1 MIDKLIAWSLRYRV
15 IVIALAIAFL
25 CWGGFVL
32 RDVPLDVL
40 PDLSAPTVTIL
51 VEGRGMVPT
60 EMESL
65 VTFPIEA
72 AINGA
77 SGVRRVRSATAV
89 GLAVIWVEFEW
100 GQDIQRARQ
109 IVTEKLTLVSASL
122 PPEAQ
127 QPYLAP
133 VSSIMGEIMF
143 VALESDRHS
152 PLDLRTVAD
161 SVVRRRL
168 LAVPGVSQVIATG
181 GGQKQYQVLV
191 DPVEL
196 REYDVTLG
204 KVEDAL
210 RRSNKNS
217 SAGFRVTGGQEY
229 LIQGVGRVST
239 EEEIGNIVVE
249 ARGARPILV
258 NNVAHVQIGEAL
270 KRGTGSHKGSPA
282 VILGIQ
288 KQPGANTL
296 ELTRQLDVTLD
307 DIQRMLPPGMVID
320 KHVFRQADFIQRAL
334 DNLLGAL
341 RDGSLLVVLVVLIFL
356 ANLRASLITLIALPI
371 SLVAAVLGIR
381 FLGFTLNS
389 MSLGGLAIA
398 VGELVDDAIIDVENV
413 VRRLRENSA
422 LPEAEKLSATE
433 VVYRASREIRGSVV
447 FATLIVILVFLPL
460 FALDSVEGRLLWPIG
475 FAYILALVASLGVAL
490 TVTPALCSLVLPKA
504 KSILRGHEPWLV
516 GVLKRMYG
524 PALSFSLDNPWV
536 VMGTSA
542 VLLIAAGVGVS
553 RMGRSFLPE
562 FNEGSLTVG
571 AVTIPGTSLAESD
584 QLGTALEKILLTV
597 PEVRSTGRRTG
608 RAELDEHV
616 QSVESAEIDVDLQM
630 AKRPKDK
637 VLSEIR
643 EKVSVLPG
651 TNVNVGQP
659 ISHRI
664 DHMLSGTLANVAVKI
679 FGDDV
684 RQLRLLARQVQGEM
698 TSVPGVVDLSLEQ
711 QTDIPTLRI
720 RPDAALAARYGLA
733 AGEVAERIE
742 TVLLGSEVGRILEG
756 QVSFPLVAKYGD
768 PRRPGDGEDT
778 LGGIRDILLDTPD
791 GPRVRLASVA
801 TIQEDRSP
809 NFIMREGV
817 QRRIVVQCNVTGRD
831 LQSTVR
837 EIQQRVAQA
846 VKLPQGYRIEYGGQ
860 FESAERA
867 SQRLALLGIGVVVGI
882 FLISGIAFG
891 SYKDALIIMLNLP
904 LALVGGVAGV
914 FLAGGVLSLASIVG
928 FITLFGIATRNGI
941 MLISHVRH
949 LRDQG
954 ESNLRQAVMEG
965 ASERLAPILMTA
977 LAAGLALVP
986 IALGMGKPGSEIQ
999 APMAIVIFCGLLT
1012 STALNMVVVPA
1023 AYYRFHQSVSRV
1035 EA

>member
-1 MIDKLIAWSLRYRV
+1 
-15 IVIALAIAFL
+15 
-25 CWGGFVL
+25 
-32 RDVPLDVL
+32 
-40 PDLSAPTVTIL
+40 
-51 VEGRGMVPT
+51 
-60 EMESL
+60 
-65 VTFPIEA
+65 
-72 AINGA
+72 
-77 SGVRRVRSATAV
+77 
-89 GLAVIWVEFEW
+89 
-100 GQDIQRARQ
+100 
-109 IVTEKLTLVSASL
+109 
-122 PPEAQ
+122 
-127 QPYLAP
+127 
-133 VSSIMGEIMF
+133 
-143 VALESDRHS
+143 
-152 PLDLRTVAD
+152 
-161 SVVRRRL
+161 
-168 LAVPGVSQVIATG
+168 
-181 GGQKQYQVLV
+181 
-191 DPVEL
+191 
-196 REYDVTLG
+196 
-204 KVEDAL
+204 
-210 RRSNKNS
+210 
-217 SAGFRVTGGQEY
+217 
-229 LIQGVGRVST
+229 
-239 EEEIGNIVVE
+239 
-249 ARGARPILV
+249 
-258 NNVAHVQIGEAL
+258 
-270 KRGTGSHKGSPA
+270 
-282 VILGIQ
+282 
-288 KQPGANTL
+288 
-296 ELTRQLDVTLD
+296 
-307 DIQRMLPPGMVID
+307 
-320 KHVFRQADFIQRAL
+320 
-334 DNLLGAL
+334 
-341 RDGSLLVVLVVLIFL
+341 
-356 ANLRASLITLIALPI
+356 
-371 SLVAAVLGIR
+371 
-381 FLGFTLNS
+381 
-389 MSLGGLAIA
+389 
-398 VGELVDDAIIDVENV
+398 
-413 VRRLRENSA
+413 
-422 LPEAEKLSATE
+422 
-433 VVYRASREIRGSVV
+433 
-447 FATLIVILVFLPL
+447 
-460 FALDSVEGRLLWPIG
+460 
-475 FAYILALVASLGVAL
+475 
-490 TVTPALCSLVLPKA
+490 
-504 KSILRGHEPWLV
+504 
-516 GVLKRMYG
+516 
-524 PALSFSLDNPWV
+524 
-536 VMGTSA
+536 
-542 VLLIAAGVGVS
+542 
-553 RMGRSFLPE
+553 
-562 FNEGSLTVG
+562 
-571 AVTIPGTSLAESD
+571 
-584 QLGTALEKILLTV
+584 
-597 PEVRSTGRRTG
+597 
-608 RAELDEHV
+608 
-616 QSVESAEIDVDLQM
+616 
-630 AKRPKDK
+630 
-637 VLSEIR
+637 
-643 EKVSVLPG
+643 
-651 TNVNVGQP
+651 
-659 ISHRI
+659 
-664 DHMLSGTLANVAVKI
+664 LANVAVKI
-679 FGDDV
+679 FGDDL

>member
-1 MIDKLIAWSLRYRV
+1 MIDKLIGWSLRYRV
-15 IVIALAIAFL
+15 IVIALTAAFL
-25 CWGGFVL
+25 VWGGFAL

-51 VEGRGMVPT
+51 VEGHGMAPT

-72 AINGA
+72 SLNGA

-89 GLAVIWVEFEW
+89 GLAVIWAEFDW

-109 IVTEKLTLVSASL
+109 IVTEKLTLVGASL
-122 PPEAQ
+122 PPEVE
-127 QPYLAP
+127 QPFLAP

-161 SVVRRRL
+161 NAVRRRL

-191 DPVEL
+191 NPVEL

-204 KVEDAL
+204 QVEEAL
-210 RRSNKNS
+210 RRGNKNS

-229 LIQGVGRVST
+229 LIQGVGRVSN
-239 EEEIGNIVVE
+239 EDEIGNIVIV
-249 ARGARPILV
+249 ARDARPILV
-258 NNVAHVQIGEAL
+258 RNVAHVQIGAAL
-270 KRGTGSHKGSPA
+270 KRGEGSHKGSPA

-296 ELTRQLDVTLD
+296 ELTRQLDSTLD
-307 DIQRMLPPGMVID
+307 DIQRTLPVGMVID

-334 DNLLGAL
+334 DNLIGAL
-341 RDGSLLVVLVVLIFL
+341 RDGSLLVVLVVLVFL
-356 ANLRASLITLIALPI
+356 ANLRASLITLVALPI
-371 SLVAAVLGIR
+371 SLVAAVLGIK

-413 VRRLRENSA
+413 VRRLRENSS
-422 LPEAEKLSATE
+422 LPEAERLSAME

-460 FALDSVEGRLLWPIG
+460 FALESVEGRLLWPIG
-475 FAYILALVASLGVAL
+475 FAYIIALVASLVVAL
-490 TVTPALCSLVLPKA
+490 TVTPALCSILLPRA
-504 KSILRGHEPWLV
+504 RSILKGHDPWLIRT
-516 GVLKRMYG
+516 LKRIYR
-524 PALSFSLDNPWV
+524 PLLSFSLNHSWMVLGASLLLV
-536 VMGTSA
+536 V
-542 VLLIAAGVGVS
+542 AAGLSVS

-630 AKRPKDK
+630 ANRPKDE
-637 VLSEIR
+637 VLQDIR
-643 EKVSVLPG
+643 DKVSVLPG
-651 TNVNVGQP
+651 TNVSVGQP

-664 DHMLSGTLANVAVKI
+664 DHMLSGTLANIAVKI
-679 FGDDV
+679 FGDDL
-684 RQLRLLARQVQGEM
+684 RQLRLLAKEVQTAMAG
-698 TSVPGVVDLSLEQ
+698 VRGVVDLSLEQ

-720 RPDAALAARYGLA
+720 RADPALAARYGLP
-733 AGEVAERIE
+733 AGEVSERIE
-742 TVLLGSEVGRILEG
+742 TVLVGREVGRILDG
-756 QVSFPLVAKYGD
+756 QVSFPLVAKYED
-768 PRRPGDGEDT
+768 VRRPGDAQDT
-778 LGGIRDILLDTPD
+778 LAGIRGMLLDTPA
-791 GPRVRLASVA
+791 GPRVPLSSVA

-817 QRRIVVQCNVTGRD
+817 QRRIVVQANVAGRD
-831 LQSTVR
+831 LRGTVQ
-837 EIQQRVAQA
+837 EIQQRVAQT

-867 SQRLALLGIGVVVGI
+867 YQRLLLLGIGVVAGI
-882 FLISGIAFG
+882 FLFLGIAFG

-949 LRDQG
+949 LRENGTADC
-954 ESNLRQAVMEG
+954 RQAVMDG

-986 IALGMGKPGSEIQ
+986 IAMGMGKPGSEIQ

-1023 AYYRFHQSVSRV
+1023 AYYRFRRAASES
-1035 EA
+1035 

>member
-1 MIDKLIAWSLRYRV
+1 MIDKLIGWSLRYRV
-15 IVIALAIAFL
+15 IVIALTAAFL
-25 CWGGFVL
+25 VWGGFAL

-51 VEGRGMVPT
+51 VEGHGMAPT

-72 AINGA
+72 SLNGA

-89 GLAVIWVEFEW
+89 GLAVIWAEFDW

-109 IVTEKLTLVSASL
+109 IVTEKLTLVGASL
-122 PPEAQ
+122 PPEVE
-127 QPYLAP
+127 QPFLAP

-161 SVVRRRL
+161 NAVRRRL

-191 DPVEL
+191 NPVEL

-204 KVEDAL
+204 QVEEAL
-210 RRSNKNS
+210 RRGNKNS

-229 LIQGVGRVST
+229 LIQGVGRVSN
-239 EEEIGNIVVE
+239 EDEIGNIVIV
-249 ARGARPILV
+249 ARDARPILV
-258 NNVAHVQIGEAL
+258 RNVAHVQIGAAL
-270 KRGTGSHKGSPA
+270 KRGEGSHKGSPA

-296 ELTRQLDVTLD
+296 ELTRQLDSTLD
-307 DIQRMLPPGMVID
+307 DIQRTLPVGMVID

-334 DNLLGAL
+334 DNLIGAL
-341 RDGSLLVVLVVLIFL
+341 RDGSLLVVLVVLVFL
-356 ANLRASLITLIALPI
+356 ANLRASLITLVALPI
-371 SLVAAVLGIR
+371 SLVAAVLGIK

-413 VRRLRENSA
+413 VRRLRENSS
-422 LPEAEKLSATE
+422 LPEAERLSAME

-460 FALDSVEGRLLWPIG
+460 FALESVEGRLLWPIG
-475 FAYILALVASLGVAL
+475 FAYIIALVASLVVAL
-490 TVTPALCSLVLPKA
+490 TVTPALCSILLPRA
-504 KSILRGHEPWLV
+504 RSILKGHDPWLIRT
-516 GVLKRMYG
+516 LKRIYR
-524 PALSFSLDNPWV
+524 PLLSFSLNHSWMVLGASLLLV
-536 VMGTSA
+536 V
-542 VLLIAAGVGVS
+542 AAGLSVS

-630 AKRPKDK
+630 ANRPKDE
-637 VLSEIR
+637 VLQDIR
-643 EKVSVLPG
+643 DKVSVLPG
-651 TNVNVGQP
+651 TNVSVGQP

-664 DHMLSGTLANVAVKI
+664 DHMLSGTLANIAVKI
-679 FGDDV
+679 FGDDL
-684 RQLRLLARQVQGEM
+684 RQLRLLAKEVQTAMAG
-698 TSVPGVVDLSLEQ
+698 VPGVVDLSLEQ

-720 RPDAALAARYGLA
+720 RADPALAARYGLP
-733 AGEVAERIE
+733 AGEVSERIE
-742 TVLLGSEVGRILEG
+742 TVLVGREVGRILDG
-756 QVSFPLVAKYGD
+756 QVSFPLVAKYED
-768 PRRPGDGEDT
+768 VRRPGDAQDT
-778 LGGIRDILLDTPD
+778 LAGIRGMLLDTPA
-791 GPRVRLASVA
+791 GPRVPLSSVA

-817 QRRIVVQCNVTGRD
+817 QRRIVVQANVAGRD
-831 LQSTVR
+831 LRGTVQ
-837 EIQQRVAQA
+837 EIQQRVAQT

-867 SQRLALLGIGVVVGI
+867 YQRLLSLGIGVVAGI
-882 FLISGIAFG
+882 FLILGIAFG

-949 LRDQG
+949 LRENGTADC
-954 ESNLRQAVMEG
+954 RQAVMDG

-986 IALGMGKPGSEIQ
+986 IAMGMGKPGSEIQ

-1023 AYYRFHQSVSRV
+1023 AYYRFRRTASES
-1035 EA
+1035 

>member
-1 MIDKLIAWSLRYRV
+1 
-15 IVIALAIAFL
+15 
-25 CWGGFVL
+25 
-32 RDVPLDVL
+32 
-40 PDLSAPTVTIL
+40 
-51 VEGRGMVPT
+51 
-60 EMESL
+60 
-65 VTFPIEA
+65 
-72 AINGA
+72 
-77 SGVRRVRSATAV
+77 
-89 GLAVIWVEFEW
+89 
-100 GQDIQRARQ
+100 
-109 IVTEKLTLVSASL
+109 
-122 PPEAQ
+122 
-127 QPYLAP
+127 
-133 VSSIMGEIMF
+133 MF

-161 SVVRRRL
+161 NAVRRRL

-181 GGQKQYQVLV
+181 GGQKQYQVLI

-196 REYDVTLG
+196 REYNVTLG
-204 KVEDAL
+204 QVEEAL
-210 RRSNKNS
+210 RRGNKNS

-229 LIQGVGRVST
+229 LIQGVGRVSN
-239 EEEIGNIVVE
+239 EDEIGNIVIT

-258 NNVAHVQIGEAL
+258 RNVAHVQIGAAL
-270 KRGTGSHKGSPA
+270 KRGEGSHKGSPA

-296 ELTRQLDVTLD
+296 ELTRLLDTTLD
-307 DIQRMLPPGMVID
+307 DIQRTLPEGMLID

-334 DNLLGAL
+334 DNLIGAL
-341 RDGSLLVVLVVLIFL
+341 RDGSLLVVLVVLVFL

-371 SLVAAVLGIR
+371 SLVAAVLGIK
-381 FLGFTLNS
+381 FLGFTLNT

-398 VGELVDDAIIDVENV
+398 MGELVDDAIIDVENV
-413 VRRLRENSA
+413 VRRMRENSR
-422 LPEAEKLSATE
+422 LPEAERLGPIE

-447 FATLIVILVFLPL
+447 FATLIVVLVFLPL
-460 FALDSVEGRLLWPIG
+460 FALESVEGRLLWPIG
-475 FAYILALVASLGVAL
+475 FAYIIALVASLVVAL
-490 TVTPALCSLVLPKA
+490 TVTPALCSILLPRA
-504 KSILRGHEPWLV
+504 KSILRGQEPWPIR
-516 GVLKRMYG
+516 VLKRMYR
-524 PALSFSLDNPWV
+524 PSLSFSLDHPWV
-536 VMGTSA
+536 VLSA
-542 VLLIAAGVGVS
+542 SALLLVAAGIGVS

-571 AVTIPGTSLAESD
+571 AVTIPGTSMAESN

-630 AKRPKDK
+630 ANRPKDE
-637 VLSEIR
+637 VLREIR
-643 EKVSVLPG
+643 DRVSVLPG
-651 TNVNVGQP
+651 TNVSVGQP

-664 DHMLSGTLANVAVKI
+664 DHMLSGTLANIAVKI
-679 FGDDV
+679 FGDDL
-684 RQLRLLARQVQGEM
+684 RQLRLLAKQVQTEM
-698 TSVPGVVDLSLEQ
+698 AGVPGVVDLSLEQ

-720 RPDAALAARYGLA
+720 RADPALAARYGLP
-733 AGEVAERIE
+733 AGEVTQRIE
-742 TVLLGSEVGRILEG
+742 TVLVGSEVGRILDG
-756 QVSFPLVAKYGD
+756 QVSFPLVAKYEDVRGAD
-768 PRRPGDGEDT
+768 DGEDT
-778 LGGIRDILLDTPD
+778 LAGIRGMLLDTPA
-791 GPRVRLASVA
+791 GPCVPLSSVA

-817 QRRIVVQCNVTGRD
+817 QRRIVVQANVAGRD
-831 LQSTVR
+831 LRGTVQ

-867 SQRLALLGIGVVVGI
+867 YQRLLLLGIGVVVGI
-882 FLISGIAFG
+882 LLILGIAFG
-891 SYKDALIIMLNLP
+891 SYKEALIIMLNLP

-914 FLAGGVLSLASIVG
+914 FLTGGVLSLASIVG

-949 LRDQG
+949 LREHGTTDF
-954 ESNLRQAVMEG
+954 RQAVMDG

-986 IALGMGKPGSEIQ
+986 IAMGMGKPGSEIQ

-1012 STALNMVVVPA
+1012 STVLNMVVVPA
-1023 AYYRFHQSVSRV
+1023 AYYRFLRSAPPQS
-1035 EA
+1035 